1 MADRL
6 SRHPDTRSV
15 RLRNLY
21 EIKSGNM
28 KLQILYSLLLAGA
41 LGAPAA
47 EIQSPSGAFT
57 LNVDTDG
64 AGTPFYS
71 LTYKGKPVVT
81 DSRLGLKADE
91 AVFGEGFRIT
101 GSSVTSADETW
112 EPVWGE
118 YDRIRDRYNEL
129 AVELRGGT
137 PELVMTLRFRLSD
150 DGLGFRYELPLQEH
164 ANYLT
169 LRDELTEFNFAGD
182 HTMWCIPGDYDTDE
196 YLWSETTF
204 SGLAEALGS
213 YGRHSEAQRTGGTV
227 IQTPMLLKTSDPVY
241 VNIHEAALVGYPAML
256 LDVDAGKRSMRSH
269 LVPDRLGVRAY
280 LQLPFNTPWRTLIV
294 SDDARDILASQMI
307 LNLNEPCRIEDTSW
321 IRPMKF
327 VGVWWEMFTG
337 TQKTWAYSDDYRA
350 KPGVTDYSKLPSN
363 GRHPANTANVKKY
376 IDFAAA
382 HGIEGVLVEGWNEGW
397 EDWCSYRKNRQF
409 LFDRP
414 YPDFDLEHLRDYAK
428 SKGVRMI
435 MHHETAANAADYE
448 RQLER
453 AFQFMKD
460 NNYDAVKTGYVGA
473 VIPRSEHHTSQWM
486 VDHANYVIDRA
497 ADYRIMIDSH
507 EAPRPTGLCRTYPN
521 WLAQES
527 ARGGEFE
534 SMGGNP
540 PSHTCI
546 LPFTR
551 LKGGPMDYTPGL
563 FETRLSTYGEGKTDQ
578 AMTTLARQLALYL
591 TMPSPMQMACDLPEN
606 YERFA
611 DAFRFIED
619 VPVDWKDSR
628 YLEAEPARYIT
639 VARQDKHSDDWYLG
653 AITDGNP
660 RKTTVSLDFLPKGV
674 KYEATVYEDAPDAHW
689 KDNPQ
694 AYRIRK
700 MRVDSGS
707 RLRLS
712 LAPGGGTA
720 VSIKR
725 IE

>member
-1 MADRL
+1 
-6 SRHPDTRSV
+6 
-15 RLRNLY
+15 
-21 EIKSGNM
+21 M
-28 KLQILYSLLLAGA
+28 KLQVLYTILLAGA
-41 LGAPAA
+41 LSASAA
-47 EIQSPSGAFT
+47 EIKSPSGEF
-57 LNVDTDG
+57 LLKVDTDT
-64 AGTPFYS
+64 AGVPVYS
-71 LTYKGKPVVT
+71 LSYKGKTIVR
-81 DSRLGLKADE
+81 DSRLGLTADE
-91 AVFGEGFRIT
+91 IGFDNGFSIT
-101 GSSVTSADETW
+101 GAETASVDQTW
-112 EPVWGE
+112 NPVWGE
-118 YDRIRDRYNEL
+118 YAEIRDHYNEL
-129 AVELRGGT
+129 AVNLRGGS
-137 PELVMTLRFRLSD
+137 PERVMTLRFRLSD
-150 DGLGFRYELPLQEH
+150 DGLGFRYELPRQEN

-169 LRDELTEFNFAGD
+169 LRDEMTEFNFTDD

-204 SGLAEALGS
+204 SHLPEALGN
-213 YGRHSEAQRTGGTV
+213 YGRHTEVQRTGGTI

-241 VNIHEAALVGYPAML
+241 VSVHEAALVGYPAML
-256 LDVDAGKRSMRSH
+256 LDVDTADRSMRTH
-269 LVPDRLGVRAY
+269 LVPDRLGVKAY

-321 IRPMKF
+321 IKPMKF

-350 KPGVTDYSKLPSN
+350 KPGITDYSKLPSN
-363 GRHPANTANVKKY
+363 GRHPANTENVKKY

-382 HGIEGVLVEGWNEGW
+382 HGIDGVLVEGWNEGW

-409 LFDRP
+409 LFDKP
-414 YPDFDLEHLRDYAK
+414 YPDFDLEYLRDYAS
-428 SKGVRMI
+428 SKGVKMI
-435 MHHETAANAADYE
+435 MHHETAANAVDYE

-473 VIPRSEHHTSQWM
+473 IIPRSEHHTSQWM

-497 ADYRIMIDSH
+497 ADYKIMIDSH

-563 FETRLSTYGEGKTDQ
+563 FETRLSTYGEGKTGQ

-611 DAFRFIED
+611 DTFRFIED

-639 VARQDKHSDDWYLG
+639 VARQDKNSDDWYLG
-653 AITDGNP
+653 AITDDQP
-660 RKTTVSLDFLPKGV
+660 RTATVSLDFLPKGV
-674 KYEATVYEDAPDAHW
+674 KYEATVYEDAPGAHW

-694 AYRIRK
+694 AYRIRTVK
-700 MRVDSGS
+700 VDAKS
-707 RLRLS
+707 RLKLN
-712 LAPGGGTA
+712 LASGGGAA
-720 VSIKR
+720 VRIKK
-725 IE
+725 I